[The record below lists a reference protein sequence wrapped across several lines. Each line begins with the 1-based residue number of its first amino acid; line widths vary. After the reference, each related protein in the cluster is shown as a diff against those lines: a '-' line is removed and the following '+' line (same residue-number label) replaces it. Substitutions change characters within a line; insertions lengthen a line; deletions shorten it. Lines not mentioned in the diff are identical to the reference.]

1 MRLNLISA
9 GQLDDEGY
17 IGSIQIG
24 FLKFSKGSL
33 IVALARKI
41 NTLYLMHAKICRE
54 EVNVAA
60 DDAGELCHMSQKGM
74 RRLADD
80 NLIPE
85 VKNVQLE
92 KCTDCLAGKQNRT
105 SFQAKP
111 PMRRKEL
118 LELVHT
124 DVCQVDTKSHAK
136 SQYFVTIID
145 DHSRKLWASPL
156 KTKDQ
161 VLSVLRIKLKCG
173 LVCELTLRVNRH
185 SNSQESPL
193 CHHYVM

>member
-92 KCTDCLAGKQNRT
+92 KRTDCLVDKQNRT
-105 SFQAKP
+105 SFRTRP
-111 PMRRKEL
+111 PMRRKVL
-118 LELVHT
+118 LELVHI
-124 DVCQVDTKSHAK
+124 DVCQVNTKSHVRL
-136 SQYFVTIID
+136 QYFVMFIN
-145 DHSRKLWASPL
+145 DHNQKLWVSPL

-161 VLSVLRIKLKCG
+161 VLSIFKEFHVRVERETGQKLKA
-173 LVCELTLRVNRH
+173 V
-185 SNSQESPL
+185 
-193 CHHYVM
+193 